1 MTTLKLTDKELA
13 SLKDCL
19 EANMEAHY
27 QRVEDIK
34 EGDDFQVTKD
44 LVSGFKSL
52 YKKVWGEPLD

>member
-13 SLKDCL
+13 SLMDCL

-27 QRVEDIK
+27 HRVEDIK
-34 EGDDFQVTKD
+34 EGDYIQATKD